1 MTMTCFQGHNDVG
14 KVNVKVVFSDFK
26 LVQIKFCIW
35 TRLCTWHFHSIC
47 FYSRELK
54 RHTENLTPYLFL
66 RHCSGEICMMITCA
80 EFCSDIYIY
89 VYLYTPVGVYDTH
102 NVFSRSCAVHK
113 RKALFPHFE
122 LGHLSICC

>member
-89 VYLYTPVGVYDTH
+89 MYIYTH
-102 NVFSRSCAVHK
+102 QLVFMIPITS
-113 RKALFPHFE
+113 FP
-122 LGHLSICC
+122 GHVQSIRGKLCFHILNWVI